1 MKKVTSWVDKFCR
14 ELPKEEQPLCYQ
26 LASDFYDM
34 IADLDKRGYLRSELK
49 IKKGEEGRVNSQHV
63 IENLREVTEAFNKF
77 NKMYGDTENQKK
89 FIELNKPYGMTK
101 TYLNYLLYSLSVF
114 VFLQNIEAFRAFLL
128 YVMKLP
134 IEVKG
139 EKEIHKKTTLGN
151 LLKGI
156 EKLGI
161 RKADAISD
169 IDYELRNGLSHGLF
183 WLHQQGDSEHSEPH
197 LHYSKDITFKEIEWI
212 SIYNLHLKAR
222 KQAIYTICLIYTIG
236 EWFI

>member
-1 MKKVTSWVDKFCR
+1 MPWIDRFCK
-14 ELPKEEQPLCYQ
+14 ELPKEEQTLCYQ
-26 LASDFYDM
+26 LASDFWELLYDLEEKGYLISKTM
-34 IADLDKRGYLRSELK
+34 LDKERQL
-49 IKKGEEGRVNSQHV
+49 NSAYV
-63 IENLREVTEAFNKF
+63 LENLREVTEAFNKF
-77 NKMYGDTENQKK
+77 NKMYGNAENQKK

-101 TYLNYLLYSLSVF
+101 TNLNYLLYSLSVF

-139 EKEIHKKTTLGN
+139 EKKKIHKKTTLGD

-156 EKLGI
+156 GKLGI
-161 RKADAISD
+161 RKADTISD

-197 LHYSKDITFKEIEWI
+197 LHYSKDITFKKIEWI
-212 SIYNLHLKAR
+212 NIYNLHLKAR
-222 KQAIYTICLIYTIG
+222 KQAIYTICLLYVI
-236 EWFI
+236 EDFFFR